1 MPVRLGRAIQVEIID
16 TVTLR
21 RRRSPQF
28 TLVMGFLAMTLVA
41 AALLALPFA
50 SADGTATPLWDAL
63 FTATSAVATCG
74 LVVVDTGTHW
84 SQFGRIVI
92 LLAMQAG
99 GLGFMAGTIILFQAL
114 GRQVSRHQRQTL
126 QEQLALR
133 FFGGMSRTAR
143 YFVAYTLVLELIGW
157 VLLSWQFANSDG
169 PGSADPVF
177 YGLFHAVSA
186 FTGSGFDLMG
196 GYSSMAGFAATPV
209 FLVIMMALI
218 IPGDLG
224 FLAVFDGLRSRSW
237 PYALEWRFK
246 RAETGLVNF
255 AARAAWR
262 LNTGARWLRARFGR
276 RAESLSPPEPE
287 RAPTHPRRP
296 PNMRMETKLILAGN
310 AICWPL
316 AAVGFLILEWGN
328 PDTLGA
334 LSAIDRVFN
343 SAFHAVTS
351 RNAGFSTV
359 SVGMLNELTLI
370 LLVPFMIIGTAS
382 ASMGAGLK
390 INTVGV
396 LFATA
401 MSRLRGLRQTEIFG
415 RSIPVDRVYVSVT
428 LLVLFLAMEL
438 ITLLVVHATYSNP
451 EMINSLFDS
460 VSAVSDIGLST
471 GVPSQLNPGGK
482 FFMCLI
488 MFIARLGPLTIVL
501 ALLSPRMVGVGVR
514 RPAES
519 LRVG

>member
-1 MPVRLGRAIQVEIID
+1 
-16 TVTLR
+16 
-21 RRRSPQF
+21 
-28 TLVMGFLAMTLVA
+28 
-41 AALLALPFA
+41 
-50 SADGTATPLWDAL
+50 
-63 FTATSAVATCG
+63 
-74 LVVVDTGTHW
+74 
-84 SQFGRIVI
+84 
-92 LLAMQAG
+92 
-99 GLGFMAGTIILFQAL
+99 
-114 GRQVSRHQRQTL
+114 
-126 QEQLALR
+126 
-133 FFGGMSRTAR
+133 
-143 YFVAYTLVLELIGW
+143 
-157 VLLSWQFANSDG
+157 
-169 PGSADPVF
+169 
-177 YGLFHAVSA
+177 
-186 FTGSGFDLMG
+186 
-196 GYSSMAGFAATPV
+196 
-209 FLVIMMALI
+209 MALI

-255 AARAAWR
+255 ASRTVWR
-262 LNTGARWLRARFGR
+262 INSGARWIRARFGR
-276 RAESLSPPEPE
+276 QAETLSPPEPE
-287 RAPTHPRRP
+287 RAPTRPRRP

-334 LSAIDRVFN
+334 LPAIDRVFN

-451 EMINSLFDS
+451 EMVNSLFDS

-514 RPAES
+514 MPAES

>member
-1 MPVRLGRAIQVEIID
+1 MGRAIQVEIID

-21 RRRSPQF
+21 RRRSPQY

-41 AALLALPFA
+41 TVLLALPFA
-50 SADGTATPLWDAL
+50 TADGSATPLWDAL

-143 YFVAYTLVLELIGW
+143 YFVAYTLILELIGS

-169 PGSADPVF
+169 PGSQEPILF
-177 YGLFHAVSA
+177 GIFHAVSA

-196 GYSSMAGFAATPV
+196 GFSSMAGFAANPL
-209 FLVIMMALI
+209 FLVIMVALI
-218 IPGDLG
+218 VPGDLG

-237 PYALEWRFK
+237 PYALQWRFK
-246 RAETGLVNF
+246 RAEALLANF
-255 AARAAWR
+255 SARAVWR
-262 LNTGARWLRARFGR
+262 AGTAARWLWSRFGGR
-276 RAESLSPPEPE
+276 FAPAQAPDPV
-287 RAPTHPRRP
+287 RAPVRPRRP
-296 PNMRMETKLILAGN
+296 PNMRMETKLILAVN

-316 AAVGFLILEWGN
+316 AAVGFLLLEWGN
-328 PDTLGA
+328 PETLGA
-334 LSAIDRVFN
+334 LSGFDRVVN

-359 SVGMLNELTLI
+359 TVGQLNELTLI

-390 INTVGV
+390 VNTVGV

-401 MSRLRGLRQTEIFG
+401 KSRLQGLRQTEIFG
-415 RSIPVDRVYVSVT
+415 RSVPVDRVYVSVT

-471 GVPSQLNPGGK
+471 GVPVQLNPGGK
-482 FFMCLI
+482 LFMCLI

-501 ALLSPRMVGVGVR
+501 ALLTPRTVGTAVR
-514 RPAES
+514 MPAES

>member
-1 MPVRLGRAIQVEIID
+1 MPVRLGRAIQVEIFD
-16 TVTLR
+16 TVRLR

-28 TLVMGFLAMTLVA
+28 TLVMGFLAMTLLA
-41 AALLALPFA
+41 GTLLALPFA

-114 GRQVSRHQRQTL
+114 GRQISRHQRQTL

-157 VLLSWQFANSDG
+157 ILLGWQFANSDG
-169 PGSADPVF
+169 PGSDEAVF

-196 GYSSMAGFAATPV
+196 GFSSMAGFAANPI
-209 FLVIMMALI
+209 FLLIMMALI

-246 RAETGLVNF
+246 RGQTALGNSISRLVWLLGM
-255 AARAAWR
+255 AARWP
-262 LNTGARWLRARFGR
+262 RARFG
-276 RAESLSPPEPE
+276 LPVVNPPPPESE
-287 RAPTHPRRP
+287 RAPIWPRRP
-296 PNMRMETKLILAGN
+296 PNMRMETKLVLAGN

-316 AAVGFLILEWGN
+316 AAAGFLFLEWAN
-328 PDTLGA
+328 PETLGPLA
-334 LSAIDRVFN
+334 AVDRVVN

-370 LLVPFMIIGTAS
+370 LLVPFMIIGAAS

-401 MSRLRGLRQTEIFG
+401 LSRLRGLRQTEIFG
-415 RSIPVDRVYVSVT
+415 RSIPVDRIYVCVT
-428 LLVLFLAMEL
+428 LLVLFLALEL

-451 EMINSLFDS
+451 EMVNSLFDS

-482 FFMCLI
+482 LFMCLI

-501 ALLSPRMVGVGVR
+501 ALLNPRKVGVGVR
-514 RPAES
+514 MPAES

>member
-1 MPVRLGRAIQVEIID
+1 
-16 TVTLR
+16 
-21 RRRSPQF
+21 
-28 TLVMGFLAMTLVA
+28 
-41 AALLALPFA
+41 
-50 SADGTATPLWDAL
+50 
-63 FTATSAVATCG
+63 
-74 LVVVDTGTHW
+74 
-84 SQFGRIVI
+84 
-92 LLAMQAG
+92 
-99 GLGFMAGTIILFQAL
+99 
-114 GRQVSRHQRQTL
+114 
-126 QEQLALR
+126 
-133 FFGGMSRTAR
+133 
-143 YFVAYTLVLELIGW
+143 
-157 VLLSWQFANSDG
+157 
-169 PGSADPVF
+169 
-177 YGLFHAVSA
+177 
-186 FTGSGFDLMG
+186 MG
-196 GYSSMAGFAATPV
+196 GFSSMAGFAANPV
-209 FLVIMMALI
+209 FLVVMMVLI

-246 RAETGLVNF
+246 RVEIGRVNLGS
-255 AARAAWR
+255 RAAWR
-262 LNTGARWLRARFGR
+262 LGAAAGWLRVRFGGK
-276 RAESLSPPEPE
+276 AGSPPPPEPE
-287 RAPTHPRRP
+287 RASTRPRRP

-328 PDTLGA
+328 PETLGP
-334 LSAIDRVFN
+334 LSAVDRVFN

-359 SVGMLNELTLI
+359 SIGLLNELTLI

-438 ITLLVVHATYSNP
+438 ITLLVVHATYSSP
-451 EMINSLFDS
+451 ELVNSLFDT

-471 GVPSQLNPGGK
+471 GVPTQLNPGGK
-482 FFMCLI
+482 LFMCVI

-501 ALLSPRMVGVGVR
+501 ALLSPRMVDSGVR
-514 RPAES
+514 MPAES

>member
-21 RRRSPQF
+21 RRRSPQY
-28 TLVMGFLAMTLVA
+28 TLVMGFLAMTLLA
-41 AALLALPFA
+41 AFLLALPFA

-157 VLLSWQFANSDG
+157 ILLGWQFANSDG
-169 PGSADPVF
+169 PGSDEAVF

-196 GYSSMAGFAATPV
+196 GYSSMAGFAANPV
-209 FLVIMMALI
+209 FLLIMMALI
-218 IPGDLG
+218 VPGDLG

-246 RAETGLVNF
+246 RAETGLANF
-255 AARAAWR
+255 GSRAVWR
-262 LNTGARWLRARFGR
+262 LGMGARWLRARFGR
-276 RAESLSPPEPE
+276 RADSLNPPEPA
-287 RAPTHPRRP
+287 RAPIRPRRP

-316 AAVGFLILEWGN
+316 AAAGFLILEWGN
-328 PDTLGA
+328 PETLGP

-451 EMINSLFDS
+451 EMVNSLFDS

-501 ALLSPRMVGVGVR
+501 ALLSPRMVGIGVR
-514 RPAES
+514 MPAES

>member
-1 MPVRLGRAIQVEIID
+1 
-16 TVTLR
+16 
-21 RRRSPQF
+21 
-28 TLVMGFLAMTLVA
+28 
-41 AALLALPFA
+41 
-50 SADGTATPLWDAL
+50 
-63 FTATSAVATCG
+63 
-74 LVVVDTGTHW
+74 
-84 SQFGRIVI
+84 
-92 LLAMQAG
+92 
-99 GLGFMAGTIILFQAL
+99 
-114 GRQVSRHQRQTL
+114 
-126 QEQLALR
+126 
-133 FFGGMSRTAR
+133 
-143 YFVAYTLVLELIGW
+143 
-157 VLLSWQFANSDG
+157 
-169 PGSADPVF
+169 
-177 YGLFHAVSA
+177 
-186 FTGSGFDLMG
+186 
-196 GYSSMAGFAATPV
+196 
-209 FLVIMMALI
+209 
-218 IPGDLG
+218 
-224 FLAVFDGLRSRSW
+224 
-237 PYALEWRFK
+237 
-246 RAETGLVNF
+246 
-255 AARAAWR
+255 
-262 LNTGARWLRARFGR
+262 
-276 RAESLSPPEPE
+276 
-287 RAPTHPRRP
+287 
-296 PNMRMETKLILAGN
+296 MRMETKLILAGN

-334 LSAIDRVFN
+334 LPAIDRIFN

-451 EMINSLFDS
+451 EMVNSLFDS

-514 RPAES
+514 MPAES

>member
-92 LLAMQAG
+92 LIAMQAG

-157 VLLSWQFANSDG
+157 VLLGWQFANSDG

-218 IPGDLG
+218 VPGDLG

-246 RAETGLVNF
+246 ARRNRASQFRIPHRLAAQLGSPLV
-255 AARAAWR
+255 ARALWQAGR
-262 LNTGARWLRARFGR
+262 IPVTTRARTR
-276 RAESLSPPEPE
+276 SDPSA
-287 RAPTHPRRP
+287 AP
-296 PNMRMETKLILAGN
+296 AQ
-310 AICWPL
+310 
-316 AAVGFLILEWGN
+316 
-328 PDTLGA
+328 
-334 LSAIDRVFN
+334 
-343 SAFHAVTS
+343 HAD
-351 RNAGFSTV
+351 GD
-359 SVGMLNELTLI
+359 
-370 LLVPFMIIGTAS
+370 
-382 ASMGAGLK
+382 
-390 INTVGV
+390 
-396 LFATA
+396 
-401 MSRLRGLRQTEIFG
+401 Q
-415 RSIPVDRVYVSVT
+415 VD
-428 LLVLFLAMEL
+428 
-438 ITLLVVHATYSNP
+438 
-451 EMINSLFDS
+451 
-460 VSAVSDIGLST
+460 
-471 GVPSQLNPGGK
+471 PGGK
-482 FFMCLI
+482 RHL
-488 MFIARLGPLTIVL
+488 L
-501 ALLSPRMVGVGVR
+501 AAGGGRIPDPGVGQSRYPGFAFGVR
-514 RPAES
+514 P
-519 LRVG
+519 GI

>member
-28 TLVMGFLAMTLVA
+28 TLVVGFLVMTLL
-41 AALLALPFA
+41 AALLLSLPFA
-50 SADGTATPLWDAL
+50 SADGTVTPIWDAL

-92 LLAMQAG
+92 LVAMQAG

-114 GRQVSRHQRQTL
+114 GRQISRHQRQTL

-157 VLLSWQFANSDG
+157 FLLGWQFANSDG
-169 PGSADPVF
+169 PGSQDPVF

-196 GYSSMAGFAATPV
+196 GFASMSAFAANPI
-209 FLVIMMALI
+209 FLLVMMALI
-218 IPGDLG
+218 VPGDLG

-246 RAETGLVNF
+246 RAETALVNLGS
-255 AARAAWR
+255 RAGWR
-262 LNTGARWLRARFGR
+262 LNVGARWLRARFGGQAR
-276 RAESLSPPEPE
+276 TPPEPE
-287 RAPTHPRRP
+287 SRLAPVRPRRP
-296 PNMRMETKLILAGN
+296 ANMRMETKLILAGN

-316 AAVGFLILEWGN
+316 AAAGFLILEWGN

-334 LSAIDRVFN
+334 LSAIDRVSN

-401 MSRLRGLRQTEIFG
+401 LSRLRGLRQTEIFG
-415 RSIPVDRVYVSVT
+415 RSIPVDRIYVSVT

-438 ITLLVVHATYSNP
+438 ITLLVVHATYSSP
-451 EMINSLFDS
+451 ELVNSLFDS

-471 GVPSQLNPGGK
+471 GVPAKLNPGGK
-482 FFMCLI
+482 LFMCVI

-514 RPAES
+514 MPAES